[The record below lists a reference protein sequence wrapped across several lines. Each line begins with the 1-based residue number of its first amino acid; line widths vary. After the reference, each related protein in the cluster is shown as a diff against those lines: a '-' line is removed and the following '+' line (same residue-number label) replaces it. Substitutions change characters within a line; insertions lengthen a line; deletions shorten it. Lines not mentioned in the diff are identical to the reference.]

1 MHKGQRPGIGA
12 GMIAVDY
19 FDPPPSLRQHVSA
32 LYWFESRLPQFSEL
46 MRAEL
51 GQIRL
56 LVEGD
61 ACNHYHDGRARRCH
75 GAIVQGPTSGPTRY
89 TAQGPLTLFGIGL
102 LPLGWA
108 ELIGLPANALA
119 DDRAELASVMPPAL
133 VAGLMDALATADCN
147 AVRLRVVTRFL
158 EDRLAEGRHPAG
170 WFTRLADQWLT
181 ATTNPQVDALV
192 AASGMSLRSVERLCD
207 RLYGA
212 SPKLLAR
219 KYRALGAAVRL
230 GLGEA
235 RDWADAAGDAFYDQ
249 AHFIREIRAFT
260 GQTPASLHNAAPLTR
275 ITMTGRRQRPDLPPL
290 VRIA

>member
-1 MHKGQRPGIGA
+1 
-12 GMIAVDY
+12 MITCQY
-19 FDPPPSLRQHVSA
+19 FDPPPALHRHVSA
-32 LYWFESRLPQFSEL
+32 LYWFESHLPAFSDL
-46 MRAEL
+46 LRAEL

-56 LVEGD
+56 MVAGRGCNRFCNGKTR
-61 ACNHYHDGRARRCH
+61 ACA
-75 GAIVQGPTSGPTRY
+75 GAMLQGPTTGPTRY
-89 TAQGPLTLFGIGL
+89 TTDGPLALFGIGL

-119 DDRAELASVMPPAL
+119 DDCAELASVLPPPL
-133 VAGLMDALATADCN
+133 VAGLVDALANAATAP
-147 AVRLRVVTRFL
+147 ARLLVITQFL
-158 EDRLAEGRHPAG
+158 EQRLAAARHPSG

-181 ATTNPQVDALV
+181 ASCNPQVDALV

-230 GLGEA
+230 GLGDA
-235 RDWADAAGDAFYDQ
+235 RDWTDAAGDAFYDQ

-260 GQTPASLHNAAPLTR
+260 GLTPANLHTAAPLTR
-275 ITMTGRRQRPDLPPL
+275 ITMTGRRRRLDLPPL

>member
-1 MHKGQRPGIGA
+1 
-12 GMIAVDY
+12 MIAIEY
-19 FDPPPSLRQHVSA
+19 FEPPPALRQHVSS
-32 LYWFESRLPQFSEL
+32 LYWFETAAPGFADL

-56 LVEGD
+56 LV
-61 ACNHYHDGRARRCH
+61 DGTGRTCYKSGKQWVSS
-75 GAIVQGPTSGPTRY
+75 GAILQGPTTAPTHY
-89 TAQGPLTLFGIGL
+89 TADTRLRLFGIGL

-108 ELIGLPANALA
+108 ELIGLPADDLA
-119 DDRAELASVMPPAL
+119 DNAVALDSVLPPA
-133 VAGLMDALATADCN
+133 VVTTLMDALASAPDQDSRC
-147 AVRLRVVTRFL
+147 RVVTNFL
-158 EDRLAEGRHPAG
+158 TARLATNRHPAC

-181 ATTNPQVDALV
+181 AGPDPQVDALV
-192 AASGMSLRSVERLCD
+192 AASGMSSRSVERLTD

-235 RDWADAAGDAFYDQ
+235 HGWSEAAGDAFYDQ
-249 AHFIREIRAFT
+249 AHFIREFRAFT
-260 GQTPASLHNAAPLTR
+260 GLTPARFQAQAAPLTR
-275 ITMTGRRQRPDLPPL
+275 ITMTQRRQLPGLPNL

>member
-1 MHKGQRPGIGA
+1 
-12 GMIAVDY
+12 MIIVDY
-19 FDPPPSLRQHVSA
+19 FDPPPALRQHVSA
-32 LYWFESRLPQFSEL
+32 LYWFESRQPAFCDL

-56 LVEGD
+56 LVEGSASNEYCGGRHR
-61 ACNHYHDGRARRCH
+61 ACQ
-75 GAIVQGPTSGPTRY
+75 GAVLQGPTTAPTRY
-89 TAQGPLTLFGIGL
+89 TADGPLALFGIGL
-102 LPLGWA
+102 LPLGWS

-119 DDRAELASVMPPAL
+119 DDRTDLAAVLPAAA
-133 VAGLMDALATADCN
+133 VAALMDALATAGSSR
-147 AVRLRVVTRFL
+147 ARLQVVTRFL
-158 EDRLAEGRHPAG
+158 ERRLAERRDPAG

-181 ATTNPQVDALV
+181 ATPNPQVDALV
-192 AASGMSLRSVERLCD
+192 AASGMSPRSVERLCD

-235 RDWADAAGDAFYDQ
+235 RSWTDAAGEAFYDQ
-249 AHFIREIRAFT
+249 AHFIREIKAFT
-260 GQTPASLHNAAPLTR
+260 GHTPARLPDAAPLTR
-275 ITMTGRRQRPDLPPL
+275 ITMTGRRQRHDLPPL